1 MVMLSTATTVTTID
15 VATGVPGR
23 EASMGDD
30 GVVAGGQQGEV
41 VPDRV
46 LILAIAFSLEKI

>member
-1 MVMLSTATTVTTID
+1 MFMLSTATTVTTTD
-15 VATGVPGR
+15 VATGAPGR

-41 VPDRV
+41 VTDRV